1 MPFHYAVGFEEK
13 PCCSFIVVSYFADK
27 MKQKCK
33 TLVHFRKNPCTFI
46 LFIFKAFTFILH
58 ACVVGFMR
66 LFGPF
71 MIAKNTDFPK
81 TISLQ

>member
-1 MPFHYAVGFEEK
+1 MHNIGTY
-13 PCCSFIVVSYFADK
+13 
-27 MKQKCK
+27 
-33 TLVHFRKNPCTFI
+33 TNPCTFV

-66 LFGPF
+66 LFDPF
-71 MIAKNTDFPK
+71 MIDKNTDFPK